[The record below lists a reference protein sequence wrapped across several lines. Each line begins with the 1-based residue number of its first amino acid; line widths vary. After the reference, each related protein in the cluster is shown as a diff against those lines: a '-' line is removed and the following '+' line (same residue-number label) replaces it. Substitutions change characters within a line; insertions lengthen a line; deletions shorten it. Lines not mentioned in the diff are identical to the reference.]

1 MRRIP
6 TILVVAMMLSATL
19 TSCTGSATA
28 TPDFAGKFIA
38 AENKA
43 WGTGDVQDLKALEDV
58 DVIYH
63 LPEAEVKGWD
73 AHEKYIL
80 EGRKTVSDLRQ
91 DWKYLSGEKD
101 HMILS
106 YSSSAVVPGDA
117 NSPTAIS
124 NSYLFAFRL
133 ENGKIKEVWANGSTT
148 SKPVESKSAR

>member
-1 MRRIP
+1 MKKLLMLAV
-6 TILVVAMMLSATL
+6 TMMVSAL
-19 TSCTGSATA
+19 ITSCTGGGAA
-28 TPDFAGKFIA
+28 TPDFAEKFIA

-43 WGTGDVQDLKALEDV
+43 WRTGDIQDLKALEDAN
-58 DVIYH
+58 VIYH
-63 LPEAEVKGWD
+63 LPETDVKGWD

-106 YSSSAVVPGDA
+106 YSSSAVVPGDGGSTA
-117 NSPTAIS
+117 AIS

-148 SKPVESKSAR
+148 SKAAEKK